1 MTWRSA
7 ITLLT
12 VACGTGSDSLS
23 MLAPEER
30 LGIGTAVAFVDVY
43 VLPMDAERVVSHQT
57 VLIRDGFI
65 TAVGPVGSISVPEGA
80 TVIEGRGAFY
90 LMPGLADFHTHAH
103 QLEDLVGYAANGVT
117 SILQMGQPP
126 DVPAMERRAEV
137 NAGEIFGPHIYA
149 GWFING
155 PGGGGNVVLT
165 DQAAREA
172 VRYAKAN
179 GYEFVKVYNFLT
191 ASQFSAIVAEARS
204 QGIAVIGH
212 GVRSVGMEGLLRG
225 GQVMVAHA
233 EEYIYTWFG
242 DTTNPALLPGAV
254 ALTRETGAY
263 LTGNPSAY
271 EAIDKQWGKPAQ
283 VQAYLNQ
290 PEARYLHP
298 EAKERWR
305 KADYAQRAGGL
316 GDRTAFVRTLIKAML
331 DGGVPILLGT
341 DSPFIPGMFPG
352 FSIHDEIRNLILAGF
367 TPYQA
372 LSSGTRV
379 AGEFIAHTVP
389 GAEPFGQVS
398 VGQRADLLLLPSNP
412 LARLTVLK
420 TPTGV
425 MIRGRWWNAAALK
438 ARLEQIVQ

>member
-1 MTWRSA
+1 MPWRSGLVALAAACSVDGLA
-7 ITLLT
+7 I
-12 VACGTGSDSLS
+12 S
-23 MLAPEER
+23 APEEHP
-30 LGIGTAVAFVDVY
+30 GSGTVTAFVDVN
-43 VLPMDAERVVSHQT
+43 VLPMDADHVQSHQT
-57 VLIRDGFI
+57 VLVEAGRI
-65 TAVGPVGSISVPEGA
+65 TAVGPAATTQPPENSSI
-80 TVIEGRGAFY
+80 IEGRGTFY

-103 QLEDLVGYAANGVT
+103 QLEDLVGYAANGIT

-126 DVPAMERRAEV
+126 NVPAMESRAEV
-137 NAGEIFGPHIYA
+137 NAGTIFGPHIYA

-172 VRYAKAN
+172 VQYAKAN
-179 GYEFVKVYNFLT
+179 GYEFVKVYNSLT
-191 ASQFSAIVAEARS
+191 PSQFAAIVAEARS
-204 QGIAVIGH
+204 QGVAVIGH

-242 DTTNPALLPGAV
+242 NTTNLALLPSAV

-283 VQAYLNQ
+283 VEAYLKQ

-298 EAKERWR
+298 SVKERWR
-305 KADYAQRAGGL
+305 NADYAVRDGGL
-316 GDRTAFVRTLIKAML
+316 GDRTAFIRTVIKAML

-352 FSIHDEIRNLILAGF
+352 FSIHDEIRNLISAGF
-367 TPYQA
+367 TPFQA

-379 AGEFIAHTVP
+379 AGEFIARTVP
-389 GAEPFGQVS
+389 GAEPFGRVA

-412 LARLTVLK
+412 LQNLAVLR
-420 TPTGV
+420 TPAGV
-425 MIRGRWWNAAALK
+425 MIRGIWWNAAGLQAK
-438 ARLEQIVQ
+438 LEAIP